1 MQDTTSVKLQQKDKL
16 KGKRR
21 FELRAGR
28 ELHVALKNKNETKKF
43 GLSVLAMNEKGKIFY
58 VYEKRWLLLGLLSI
72 MAMLALPVME
82 KFLPTSLTPYIF
94 FIMAALF
101 CFGLL
106 FFLLLFRS
114 FGRSFVFFSIYTKL
128 PLVEFWV
135 NKPTR
140 SEYQAFVRQLE
151 QSISEYRATMK
162 IDLDRQLSG
171 ELRTLR
177 RVTEAGL
184 LSESVYLAAKA
195 KLLLLSD
202 EHYHLVSDN
211 E

>member
-1 MQDTTSVKLQQKDKL
+1 MQDTTSVTLQQKHKL

-21 FELRAGR
+21 FEIRAGR
-28 ELHVALKNKNETKKF
+28 ELHVVLKNKNETKKF
-43 GLSVLAMNEKGKIFY
+43 GFSVLAMSEKGKMFY
-58 VYEKRWLLLGLLSI
+58 VYEKRWLLMGLLSV
-72 MAMLALPVME
+72 MAILALPALE
-82 KFLPTSLTPYIF
+82 KFLPTPLMSYVI
-94 FIMAALF
+94 FIMVGLF
-101 CFGLL
+101 FSALL

-135 NKPTR
+135 HNPTR

-151 QSISEYRATMK
+151 QCISVHRAAMK
-162 IDLDRQLSG
+162 IGLDRQLAG

-202 EHYHLVSDN
+202 EHYHSVS
-211 E
+211 ETE